1 MSDETLHLISRLF
14 LIFSITV
21 VAAACGSLLA
31 WPAVLVAAA
40 VCCLAVHRV
49 ATYR

>member
-14 LIFSITV
+14 LIFSITIL
-21 VAAACGSLLA
+21 AAFCGSVLA
-31 WPAVLVAAA
+31 WPAAVVVGA

-49 ATYR
+49 ATCA